1 MSIAL
6 ITSLLLVFIEESK
19 NFVKAFIAIVILVI
33 LSISLAIYSIM
44 ISNNKELPISL
55 PEEISQAGPG
65 DVLEV
70 YKVSDSIYVQFKH
83 IRENSDSPVI
93 LWNDDPESIPVDG
106 TKVELQHTENDTI
119 YIGNLE

>member
-1 MSIAL
+1 MKESIKLAL
-6 ITSLLLVFIEESK
+6 ILFISG
-19 NFVKAFIAIVILVI
+19 
-33 LSISLAIYSIM
+33 LASVLIGSYIRIIYDN
-44 ISNNKELPISL
+44 NNKKLPISL
-55 PEEISQAGPG
+55 PEEISQASPG
-65 DVLEV
+65 DILEV

-106 TKVELQHTENDTI
+106 TKVELQFTENDTI

>member
-1 MSIAL
+1 MKESFKLAL
-6 ITSLLLVFIEESK
+6 ILIISGLTSVFIGSY
-19 NFVKAFIAIVILVI
+19 IR
-33 LSISLAIYSIM
+33 IM
-44 ISNNKELPISL
+44 YDNNKEELPISL

-70 YKVSDSIYVQFKH
+70 YNVSDSIYVQFKH

-106 TKVELQHTENDTI
+106 TKVVLQHTKNDTI